1 MERTLTDAAT
11 AKQRLTWALGGKP
24 TLTDEQLDE
33 LVEDARSTVDGV
45 DVWTGGALNGSAAL
59 GWAWKSALT
68 ADQYDVAGGSGKSL
82 TRSQWHAHCRR
93 MAAAYTAGSLS
104 VIAQNRSQDGGIGSI
119 ALTTETAT
127 AYPPVETTVSTLP
140 PELRGVTIN
149 G

>member
-11 AKQRLTWALGGKP
+11 AKQRLSWSLAGKP
-24 TLTDEQLDE
+24 VLTDEQIDE
-33 LVEDARSTVDGV
+33 LVADARSTVDGV
-45 DVWTGGALNGSAAL
+45 DVWTGSALNESAAL

-68 ADQYDVAGGSGKSL
+68 ADQYDLAGGSGKSL

-93 MAAAYTAGSLS
+93 MTAAFTSGSLS
-104 VIAQNRSQDGGIGSI
+104 VIAGNRQQGGLESIG
-119 ALTTETAT
+119 LTTETAT
-127 AYPPVETTVSTLP
+127 VYPPAETTTSTLP